1 VHDGVIK
8 SQKSFVLGRLTSF
21 RRRPESSISRELQQ
35 TWTPFF
41 NGVTTFYEQIKIS
54 ESVKVRKRR
63 IGSFFV
69 IPRHNYVPGNPIIIR
84 SCNKPALNPSLVF
97 LMEKFHVDSGHWSCG
112 VSIEKCRDGCNPD
125 PPGLLLNPPFTCLM
139 EK

>member
-41 NGVTTFYEQIKIS
+41 NGVTTFYERIYND
-54 ESVKVRKRR
+54 EFVKSPKTAYIVT
-63 IGSFFV
+63 
-69 IPRHNYVPGNPIIIR
+69 
-84 SCNKPALNPSLVF
+84 PA
-97 LMEKFHVDSGHWSCG
+97 KAG
-112 VSIEKCRDGCNPD
+112 VQ
-125 PPGLLLNPPFTCLM
+125 
-139 EK
+139 